1 MRSDFRQPNKY
12 TRFFKVSGFVLLF
25 ILLIYFLYSQRVN
38 KFEFDGDVRFSDLSS
53 IKVLAINLLK
63 DQNILF
69 FNKDQFEESI
79 KEENKEIKN
88 IEYKIVSLDK
98 IKLKLSVI
106 EHCCVI
112 KDENENNFLISRDGT
127 VIKQLKSTENIEFIK
142 LDQAVL
148 DTTKLNTN
156 LLFKIEEINNQF
168 KSEKLKLSY
177 FKIINNYLEIKLN
190 NEAILLIDE
199 NTDVSE
205 LEKKYNSLINHLS
218 QNSKNYS
225 IVDFR
230 FDKVVV
236 K

>member
-69 FNKDQFEESI
+69 FNKNQFEELI

-88 IEYKIVSLDK
+88 IEYKVVSLDK

-142 LDQAVL
+142 LEQAVL